1 MVQNLKIAQKMEPL
15 FDVFFICVSFVFVM
29 HTVKSQILNIYFWNP
44 FAYCLMRLWNQRAYM
59 DNMFIVNI
67 CDLLKSANL
76 QWNILI
82 HIFCSFE
89 IRRPNEFFVYPFVFI
104 CQEYEKIIQF
114 WKWIV
119 IYVGEHQLG
128 HQLQDFPWKRPKKIR
143 VFFPNMFANVNDMAL
158 LKLISTIITDPR
170 TPHLHGNNLSG
181 QETPNSV
188 RVKSKGKKK
197 TR

>member
-1 MVQNLKIAQKMEPL
+1 
-15 FDVFFICVSFVFVM
+15 M

-44 FAYCLMRLWNQRAYM
+44 FAYCLMKLWNQKAYM

-82 HIFCSFE
+82 HILCSFE
-89 IRRPNEFFVYPFVFI
+89 IRRPNEFFVYPFTFI

-119 IYVGEHQLG
+119 ICGWTPTWTSIAGLP
-128 HQLQDFPWKRPKKIR
+128 LKTPKKNTILLSKYVRQCERQGSVEIDFNYYHWPSHPPFARQQIIR
-143 VFFPNMFANVNDMAL
+143 ARDT
-158 LKLISTIITDPR
+158 K
-170 TPHLHGNNLSG
+170 
-181 QETPNSV
+181 QC
-188 RVKSKGKKK
+188 KG
-197 TR
+197 